1 MKWGSTNHTF
11 WVDKLL
17 NIVNT
22 YTYMSELTRNINA
35 LLDEIND
42 IKSNKSITDDS
53 VENIITDLNKITNNG
68 LNVNDIFTNNYYVN
82 DMGEDRRCASGKI
95 YGVKYTS

>member
-1 MKWGSTNHTF
+1 M
-11 WVDKLL
+11 
-17 NIVNT
+17 
-22 YTYMSELTRNINA
+22 
-35 LLDEIND
+35 LDEIND

>member
-1 MKWGSTNHTF
+1 
-11 WVDKLL
+11 
-17 NIVNT
+17 
-22 YTYMSELTRNINA
+22 MSELTRNINA

-42 IKSNKSITDDS
+42 IKSNTSITDDS

-82 DMGEDRRCASGKI
+82 DMGEDKRCASGKI